1 MLILAIHKHNEHAYS
16 TTREL
21 AHRDVVPQSQT
32 QTQLEQEQKDRSRGQ
47 EEVLAT
53 SASCGDNQFARTA
66 DEQSESTARG
76 HDKQQLVDAHIVVYR
91 QR

>member
-16 TTREL
+16 ITREL

-32 QTQLEQEQKDRSRGQ
+32 QTQLKQDQEDRSRRQ

-53 SASCGDNQFARTA
+53 SASCGDDQFARTTV
-66 DEQSESTARG
+66 ERSESTASG
-76 HDKQQLVDAHIVVYR
+76 HD
-91 QR
+91 